1 MRNNGRNGRGFK
13 PLPRLAVIAALTLPL
28 AACDIDELLE
38 LPDPDIVDPA
48 VFTDS
53 TTAMNTFRNSAI
65 GAFSVSFDAGGGDNQ
80 VNYSGMFADEFINSE
95 TFDTRIEIDL
105 RSIEET
111 NSDVQAVTRSLY
123 RARTTI
129 EDGIRTFQRFS
140 PGTSATDPGN
150 VRRAELFALSSMV
163 YMLFGEHYCSG
174 VPFSRFEAP
183 GTFTYGGQET
193 TEQIFTRALNAAD
206 SAISIASRVTPAN
219 ATSTQF
225 LNFGRVMR
233 GRALLNLGR
242 FAEAGA
248 AVAAVPTSFA
258 YILTHSENSGR
269 ENNAIFTFNFV
280 AERVS
285 AANREGMNG
294 LPYRTDFVAGDP
306 RVPQTRRPNNTGFD
320 RQTAQWDQLKYAG
333 RTASTA
339 LATGIEARLIQA
351 EAQLRA
357 NNPDGML
364 ETLNGLRATPQQIFY
379 NAAPFPNNG
388 TVLNTPVAL
397 TALTAAATEAGRVDQ
412 LFKERAYWMY
422 LTAHRMGDL
431 RRLVRQY
438 GRSQAN
444 VFPTGAY
451 HKSVQGGQYGTDVNF
466 PVTVDERGNPE
477 FNGFPTNQSLCL
489 NRNA

>member
-1 MRNNGRNGRGFK
+1 
-13 PLPRLAVIAALTLPL
+13 VIAALTLPL
-28 AACDIDELLE
+28 AACDIDELLD

-53 TTAMNTFRNSAI
+53 VTAMNTFRNSAI

-140 PGTSATDPGN
+140 PGNGGTDPGN

-206 SAISIASRVTPAN
+206 SAVSIATRGGN
-219 ATSTQF
+219 AQF

-242 FAEAGA
+242 YAEAGA
-248 AVAAVPTSFA
+248 AVAGVPTNFS

-269 ENNAIFTFNFV
+269 ENNAIYTFNFV

-285 AANREGMNG
+285 AANREGTNG
-294 LPYRTDFVAGDP
+294 LPYRADYQAGDP
-306 RVPQTRRPNNTGFD
+306 RVPQTRRTNNTGFD
-320 RQTAQWDQLKYAG
+320 RVTAQWDQLKYAA
-333 RTASTA
+333 RSSSTPV
-339 LATGIEARLIQA
+339 ATGIEARLIEA
-351 EAQLRA
+351 EAQLKA
-357 NNPDGML
+357 NNTDGML
-364 ETLNGLRATPQQIFY
+364 ATLNALRATPQQIFY
-379 NAAPFPNNG
+379 NPAPFPNNG
-388 TVLNTPVAL
+388 TVLNTPTALPAL
-397 TALTAAATEAGRVDQ
+397 TDAGTETARVNQ
-412 LFKERAYWMY
+412 LFKERAYWLY

-438 GRSQAN
+438 GRPQAT
-444 VFPTGAY
+444 VFPVGAY
-451 HKSVQGGQYGTDVNF
+451 HKAVQGGQYGTDVNF

-477 FNGFPTNQSLCL
+477 FNGFPSNQSLCL